1 MDKTIIFDT
10 ISAQK
15 STTSQQDKVPI
26 IASYFIKIYQ
36 NNFFNSQKFKS
47 KQKRK
52 IIFHIFLLNFKN

>member
-10 ISAQK
+10 IFAQK
-15 STTSQQDKVPI
+15 STTSQQNKVPI

-36 NNFFNSQKFKS
+36 NNIFNSQKFKP

-52 IIFHIFLLNFKN
+52 IIFHIFLLTFKN

>member
-10 ISAQK
+10 IFSQK
-15 STTSQQDKVPI
+15 STTTQQNKAPI

-36 NNFFNSQKFKS
+36 NNFFNSQKFKP

-52 IIFHIFLLNFKN
+52 IISHIFLLNFKN